1 MDEKEFRIKLKTNM
15 IAFVIATAGTLC
27 LPQVLNLQENTLG
40 FTNSIFSVFMW
51 LLCIY
56 AVSWSLHTIDWQDR
70 RGWLIAG
77 VLSFL
82 FTTAM
87 LFGVR
92 LEAEGN
98 VNFKDYHL
106 WISLPVL
113 TALFTILVRKFWN
126 FLGSIEERKSRLA
139 AHIKLPSTPTGA
151 VKYVD
156 VLMFAFLLMCWLP
169 VFLAVY
175 PGFFVYDA
183 QEEWLQVASRN
194 FTTHHPLVHVLL
206 LGGIVCAVHK
216 VTGSYNLGIACY
228 MLVQM
233 IVVSGCFTYLL
244 VFMRRRRVSKGL
256 RILSLLYF
264 ALFPV
269 IVMFTLCSAKDA
281 LFTSALLMLLLALIE
296 LGSDSEAFFASRK
309 KMAFF
314 VLSALAMMLF
324 RKNGV
329 YAFAVMAVIL
339 LLYVNWKFYG
349 RRTEDGTLRPG
360 IHGTGEEDEDHGQEE
375 QTSLQ
380 DRLLGKGRNPYL
392 WKMAWLLVVIF
403 AAYYAVNGVLTVA
416 LHAKNEENQE
426 ILTVPIQQLARTYK
440 FNPEVFE
447 PDDIAALHEVLPEEA
462 LVLYNPKLSDP
473 VKVHFRNDVY
483 AADKSRYARLW
494 LKIGLRKPLSY
505 VNAWL
510 MNSYGFWYPDTIIDV
525 YSGNTVFTFTYEDS
539 SYFGYEVEEPGYRD
553 SKIPWLDRAY
563 RKLSLEISQ
572 EKVPIY
578 SMLYSPGGIF
588 WCIAF
593 VFAYMLYR
601 KKYHIVVPYLMVLLV
616 WLTVILGPTYLPRYV
631 LIFWFGMPLFA
642 AMLIEEL

>member
-1 MDEKEFRIKLKTNM
+1 MNEKEFKIKLKINT
-15 IAFVIATAGTLC
+15 IAIVIATSGVLC
-27 LPQVLNLQENTLG
+27 FPQVLNLQENTLG
-40 FTNSIFSVFMW
+40 FTNSIFSVFVW

-56 AVSWSLHTIDWQDR
+56 AVSWSLHTIDWHDM
-70 RGWLIAG
+70 RGWWIAG
-77 VLSFL
+77 SLSFL

-87 LFGVR
+87 LFGVQ
-92 LEAEGN
+92 LEAVGN
-98 VNFKDYHL
+98 VNFKDWHL

-113 TALFTILVRKFWN
+113 TCLFTILVRKFWN
-126 FLGSIEERKSRLA
+126 FLGNIEARKDSLA
-139 AHIKLPSTPTGA
+139 AHIKLPVTPSGA

-156 VLMFAFLLMCWLP
+156 VLTFCFMFLCWLP
-169 VFLAVY
+169 VLLAVY

-216 VTGSYNLGIACY
+216 ITDSYNLGIACY
-228 MLVQM
+228 MIVQM
-233 IVVSGCFTYLL
+233 AIVSGCFTYLL
-244 VFMRRRRVSKGL
+244 LFMRQRKVAKGV
-256 RILSLLYF
+256 RIVSLLYF

-269 IVMFTLCSAKDA
+269 IVMFTLCSAKDTI
-281 LFTSALLMLLLALIE
+281 FTAALLMLLLSLIE
-296 LGSDSEAFFASRK
+296 LGSDGAAFFASRR
-309 KMAFF
+309 KMIFF

-329 YAFAVMAVIL
+329 YAFAVMTPVL
-339 LLYVNWKFYG
+339 LLYVNKIFYG
-349 RRTEDGTLRPG
+349 GKICSGTDGLKKAGKKPCLRKMG
-360 IHGTGEEDEDHGQEE
+360 M
-375 QTSLQ
+375 
-380 DRLLGKGRNPYL
+380 LL
-392 WKMAWLLVVIF
+392 AIIF
-403 AAYYAVNGVLTVA
+403 GSYFLINSVLIVA
-416 LHAKNEENQE
+416 LHARNEENQE

-447 PDDIAALHEVLPEEA
+447 PDDVAALHEVLPEEA

-473 VKVHFRNDVY
+473 VKVHFQNNVY
-483 AADKSRYARLW
+483 DADRSRYVMLW

-505 VNAWL
+505 INAWL
-510 MNSYGFWYPDTIIDV
+510 MNSYGFWYPDTVIDV

-539 SYFGYEVEEPGYRD
+539 SYFGYEVEEPGFRD

-588 WCIAF
+588 WGIAF

-601 KKYHIVVPYLMVLLV
+601 KKYHIVVPYLMILIV

-631 LIFWFGMPLFA
+631 LILWFGLTSFV
-642 AMLIEEL
+642 AMLLEEL